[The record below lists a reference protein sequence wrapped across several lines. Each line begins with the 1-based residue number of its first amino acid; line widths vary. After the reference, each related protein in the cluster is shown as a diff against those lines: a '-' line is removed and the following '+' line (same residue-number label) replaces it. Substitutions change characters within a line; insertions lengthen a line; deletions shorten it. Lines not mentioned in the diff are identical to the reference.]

1 MLSRSRSVRLKGD
14 VMKHQVK
21 GVVALWGLVELY

>member
-1 MLSRSRSVRLKGD
+1 
-14 VMKHQVK
+14 MKHQVK